1 MDLGDPSDGEILLV
15 TVDVMSI
22 DQINHHEHQPGEFKV
37 SGNFGN
43 GLDILANAML
53 KSIVK
58 IFAAKNIKFLL
69 L

>member
-22 DQINHHEHQPGEFKV
+22 DQINHHEHQPAEFNV